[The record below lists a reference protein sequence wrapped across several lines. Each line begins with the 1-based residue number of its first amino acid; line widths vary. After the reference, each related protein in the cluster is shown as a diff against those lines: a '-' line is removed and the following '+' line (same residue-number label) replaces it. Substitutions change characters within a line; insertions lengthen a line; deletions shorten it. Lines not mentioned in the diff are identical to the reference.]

1 MIKKIFF
8 LLLILPGFSL
18 AQSPVTNQNLFD
30 TISFMPDHYESRVK
44 AFEKEPVVTGKII
57 FVGNSITEMGEW
69 QKLFNDS
76 TIINR
81 GIGGDITFGLLKRL
95 NDIIIRKPSHLFIKI
110 GINDI
115 GKDIP
120 DAVIA
125 DNIRKIIR
133 KVQAGSPETKIYLQ
147 SMLPVNPSYP
157 RFPQHYD
164 KQERVIKTN
173 LLLKAVAK
181 NCNVRFVDLFPLF
194 LDSKKLLDKQFTND
208 GLHLNQKG
216 YKIWAD
222 YLKQEKLL

>member
-1 MIKKIFF
+1 MIQKIFS
-8 LLLILPGFSL
+8 LLLILPGISL

-30 TISFMPDHYESRVK
+30 TISFMPDHYESRMK

-81 GIGGDITFGLLKRL
+81 GIGGDITFGVLKRL

-133 KVQAGSPETKIYLQ
+133 RVQAGSPETKIYLQ
-147 SMLPVNPSYP
+147 SLLPVNPAYP

-164 KQERVIKTN
+164 KQEHIIKTN
-173 LLLKAVAK
+173 LLLKSVAK

-222 YLKQEKLL
+222 YLKKEKLL